1 MAIRSTRVG
10 NIPYDA
16 TEEQLMDICREVGPV
31 VSFRLVIDRE
41 TGKPKGYGF
50 CEYKDEETALSARR
64 NLQGYQINGRQLR
77 VDFAENDKNA
87 DRNREQGRGG
97 PGLAASVDPQKQVG
111 GPAILGESAQ
121 HQPIGLHIAIT
132 AATVMAGALGGAQT
146 GMLANQNGLQSQSAL
161 ASDPLTL
168 HLAKMSRSQLND
180 IMSELKVMAT
190 QNRELARQLLLAR
203 PQLPKA
209 LFQAQIMLG
218 MVTPKWLI
226 LITQKNNLFWCYFL
240 AIMPPEKCLWIV
252 QLQTPNIRQ
261 PPGQSALHSLQNT
274 QQGKQSAIQTLTGL
288 PPLAQ
293 RTHSGLVS
301 KLQEGQFS
309 AMPQNSLLQNQFS
322 ALPQSMQPRTLIPQH
337 ANSNVPQQAT
347 LPGQS
352 GVPPLPPVHLSVR
365 PQIQVASFSS
375 LNQQVPPSLLQHSGQ
390 QVGTANFGHTS
401 QLVLSNASIQ
411 SSVVSR
417 PSPSNAAFQAGPPI
431 SSDISDAVGNGTDR
445 SIHAPDD
452 IALVCRSNAYLNTQI
467 NVVND
472 SKEPINHPSK
482 LLKLNDGRSMSISS
496 GALCVPNSTV
506 SGPSQAFTVSSV
518 PSNPLPNPEELQ
530 QSEKQVS
537 QSQLH
542 PDVESALLQ
551 QVLNLT
557 PEQLNLLPPEQR
569 QEVIQLQQALRR
581 DQTQPS

>member
-209 LFQAQIMLG
+209 LF
-218 MVTPKWLI
+218 
-226 LITQKNNLFWCYFL
+226 
-240 AIMPPEKCLWIV
+240 